1 MAHGVMAEFEADH
14 GIHFPRLILG
24 VLTDM
29 RSQGTGD
36 NRLYRNQ
43 MIIGKI
49 QEHGQVIYGYPGEKA
64 YIQETIQAI
73 QDFMKEH

>member
-24 VLTDM
+24 ILTDM
-29 RSQGTGD
+29 RSQGSGD

-49 QEHGQVIYGYPGEKA
+49 QEHSQVIYGYPGEKT

-73 QDFMKEH
+73 QEFMKEH